1 MCILKG
7 EDLHKMHLF
16 DVFRESSYLQYP
28 GTVCWSCIYISRIFS
43 INEKGTLQ
51 FGGSMLAIIGYSR
64 FYEFFGEKF
73 TIFNEMTFDDIFQ
86 VTVFSL
92 KNYSFSVSLQSQARL
107 QLQLAP
113 SLEHQVAAMLSIL
126 ARYNWQQFSVVTSEI
141 AGHDDFIQA
150 VRDRVAFMKAQELF
164 R

>member
-1 MCILKG
+1 
-7 EDLHKMHLF
+7 
-16 DVFRESSYLQYP
+16 
-28 GTVCWSCIYISRIFS
+28 
-43 INEKGTLQ
+43 
-51 FGGSMLAIIGYSR
+51 
-64 FYEFFGEKF
+64 
-73 TIFNEMTFDDIFQ
+73 MTFDGIFQ
-86 VTVFSL
+86 VTVFSC
-92 KNYSFSVSLQSQARL
+92 KNNLFSVSFQSQARL

-164 R
+164 RYDKSNDSISQKNA